1 MLFSLS
7 HLVKILFWNYWVHV
21 RHTMFYWKCR
31 GWQEKLPQV
40 LVLLSKQP
48 KICVIAQVCVTNSV
62 IIKIMLADSSF
73 NSQPGALSIS
83 KFLFGCLHFQN
94 HFSLLEP
101 TCSQGSSLNIF
112 FEWWLNCKKYVQDN
126 MCFWYMSVCHQLRS
140 SVSVEWCKQRLIEL
154 LFLFH
159 TRKWWSKSW

>member
-31 GWQEKLPQV
+31 GWQEKFPLV

-94 HFSLLEP
+94 QFSLLEP
-101 TCSQGSSLNIF
+101 TCSQGLNLNIL
-112 FEWWLNCKKYVQDN
+112 FECMYRIKCVIGTCL
-126 MCFWYMSVCHQLRS
+126 SVTSYDRQ
-140 SVSVEWCKQRLIEL
+140 SVWNDANSV
-154 LFLFH
+154 
-159 TRKWWSKSW
+159 